1 MSDPTVDDQ
10 SAAAP
15 DLDEAD
21 ATTPGPGSGNRR
33 RTLVAVVIAVIVVL
47 GTVSYAFGRESR
59 PDDSSRAAAAP
70 TTSTGATSTTPT
82 TRVTTSSTATTSS
95 STSTSTTTSTT
106 MTTTSVRAPAPS
118 GASNNIYPL
127 AAGAKSQYARSHH
140 DYPAA
145 DIFTACGTTF
155 VAPSAGRVDEV
166 SLVDTWSSK
175 VNDGAT
181 RGGLSVSVVGDD
193 GVRYY
198 GSHLRLVLPNIRAG
212 SRVALGQPLGQVG
225 DTGSAKGTGCHLHFG
240 LSTPCGPGDWQ
251 RRRGQIWP
259 QKYLDAWK
267 VGRQLS
273 AVTETTKSPC

>member
-1 MSDPTVDDQ
+1 MDDTDDGTNDKSLDQDMDDAADPGARPAATRRRAALVGVVVAVIAVLGVASFAAGRGSRSSA
-10 SAAAP
+10 SAAASSGP
-15 DLDEAD
+15 
-21 ATTPGPGSGNRR
+21 ATTTS
-33 RTLVAVVIAVIVVL
+33 VVRSPA
-47 GTVSYAFGRESR
+47 
-59 PDDSSRAAAAP
+59 
-70 TTSTGATSTTPT
+70 
-82 TRVTTSSTATTSS
+82 TTSSTT
-95 STSTSTTTSTT
+95 TSTSTTTSS
-106 MTTTSVRAPAPS
+106 TTSTTSTSTTVPAAL
-118 GASNNIYPL
+118 ASNNIYPL

-155 VAPSAGRVDEV
+155 VAPAAGRVDEV

-198 GSHLRLVLPNIRAG
+198 GSHLRLVLPGIRAG
-212 SRVALGQPLGQVG
+212 NRVTVGQPLGQVG

-240 LSTPCGPGDWQ
+240 ISAPCGPGDWQ
-251 RRRGQIWP
+251 RRRGQVWP

-273 AVTETTKSPC
+273 AAPEVSTGPC